1 MADSDIN
8 KLPTYRL
15 GVLETKVDRMQD
27 DVKALDGR
35 VTDLSERV
43 TDLSERVTNLSER
56 VTNLSERVTNLSERV
71 TGLSERLTAL
81 YERFTSFE
89 KKTDERF
96 DRLEDRQRSDFR
108 ILFRSILAIG
118 GLILAAETGLIAK
131 LTSAVSPL
139 FP

>member
-8 KLPTYRL
+8 KLPAYRL
-15 GVLETKVDRMQD
+15 GVLETKVDRLQD

-35 VTDLSERV
+35 VKTLDGRV
-43 TDLSERVTNLSER
+43 TDLSVRVSAIA
-56 VTNLSERVTNLSERV
+56 
-71 TGLSERLTAL
+71 ERLMAL
-81 YERFTSFE
+81 YERFTDFE
-89 KKTDERF
+89 KRSDERF
-96 DRLEDRQRSDFR
+96 GRIERQLDKQDERQRSDFR

-131 LTSAVSPL
+131 LTSAVAPL

>member
-27 DVKALDGR
+27 DVKALDG
-35 VTDLSERV
+35 
-43 TDLSERVTNLSER
+43 R

>member
-8 KLPTYRL
+8 KLPAYRL
-15 GVLETKVDRMQD
+15 GALETKVDRLQD
-27 DVKALDGR
+27 DVKTLDGR

-43 TDLSERVTNLSER
+43 AGLTERVAALA
-56 VTNLSERVTNLSERV
+56 ERV
-71 TGLSERLTAL
+71 TGLDERLTAL
-81 YERFTSFE
+81 YERFIDFE
-89 KKTDERF
+89 KRSDARF

-131 LTSAVSPL
+131 LTSAVAPL